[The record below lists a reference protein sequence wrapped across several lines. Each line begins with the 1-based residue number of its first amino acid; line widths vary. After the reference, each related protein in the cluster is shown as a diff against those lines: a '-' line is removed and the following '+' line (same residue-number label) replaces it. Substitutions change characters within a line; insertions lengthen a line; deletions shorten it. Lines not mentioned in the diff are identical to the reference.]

1 MSRLRFKRALVTGG
15 AGFIGS
21 HIAEKLLSIGMDTVV
36 IDDLSMGKTEYL
48 PKGAA
53 FYKGSILDGEVLKE
67 ALRGV
72 DAVFHNAARVSIRD
86 SFESVCRDAETNV
99 MGTVRL
105 LRACARAGVK
115 KVVYASSM
123 AVYGNDG
130 NGVLK
135 EKSSPLAPLSPYG
148 VGKLAGEQYGM
159 LISEYYGFDF
169 AALRYFNTFGTRQT
183 FTPYVGVITI
193 FITAL
198 LQGRRPVIFGNGAQT
213 RDFIHVEDVAEANI
227 RMMSSPVNRTIINV
241 GTGQGTKVVDI
252 ARLLI
257 ERINRD
263 IAPEYAGAPMGEP
276 QDSVA
281 DVTAMKEA
289 LGFTP
294 KTTLADRVDSL
305 IEWNRA
311 RLAGSV

>member
-1 MSRLRFKRALVTGG
+1 MPRQRFKRALVTGG

-21 HIAEKLLSIGMDTVV
+21 HIAGRLLSIGMETAV
-36 IDDLSMGKTEYL
+36 IDDLSMGKAEYV
-48 PKGAA
+48 PEGAA

-67 ALRGV
+67 ALGGADV
-72 DAVFHNAARVSIRD
+72 VFHNAARVSIRD

-99 MGTVRL
+99 MGTVKL
-105 LRACARAGVK
+105 LHACARAGVK

-130 NGVLK
+130 SGVLK
-135 EKSSPLAPLSPYG
+135 EKGSPLDPLSPYG
-148 VGKLAGEQYGM
+148 IGKLAGERYGM
-159 LISEYYGFDF
+159 RMSEYYGFDF

-227 RMMSSPVNRTIINV
+227 RMMSCPANRAVINV
-241 GTGQGTKVVDI
+241 GTGLGTKVADI

-257 ERINRD
+257 DRINRD

-281 DVTAMKEA
+281 DVSAMKEM
-289 LGFTP
+289 LGFAP
-294 KTTLADRVDSL
+294 ETTLADRVDSI
-305 IEWNRA
+305 IEWNRT
-311 RLAGSV
+311 RLAELL

>member
-1 MSRLRFKRALVTGG
+1 MSRQGFKRALVTGG

-21 HIAEKLLSIGMDTVV
+21 HIAGRLISTGMETAV
-36 IDDLSMGKTEYL
+36 IDDLSVGKEEYV

-67 ALRGV
+67 ALMGADV
-72 DAVFHNAARVSIRD
+72 VFHNAARVSIRD
-86 SFESVCRDAETNV
+86 SFEGVCRDAETNV

-105 LRACARAGVK
+105 LHACARAGVR

-123 AVYGNDG
+123 AVYGNDS

-159 LISEYYGFDF
+159 LMSEYYGFDF
-169 AALRYFNTFGTRQT
+169 AALRYFNTFGARQT

-193 FITAL
+193 FINAL
-198 LQGRRPVIFGNGAQT
+198 LEGRSPVVFGGGAQT
-213 RDFIHVEDVAEANI
+213 RDFIHVDDVAEANV
-227 RMMSSPVNRTIINV
+227 RMMSNTANRAIINV
-241 GTGQGTKVVDI
+241 GTGHGTKVVDI

-257 ERINRD
+257 DRINRD
-263 IAPEYAGAPMGEP
+263 IAPEYAEAPMGEP
-276 QDSVA
+276 ADSVA
-281 DVTAMKEA
+281 DVTAMRETI
-289 LGFTP
+289 GFTP
-294 KTTLADRVDSL
+294 KTTLADKVDSL

-311 RLAGSV
+311 RLAES

>member
-1 MSRLRFKRALVTGG
+1 MSRQRFKRALVTGG

-21 HIAEKLLSIGMDTVV
+21 HIAGKLLSIGMETAV
-36 IDDLSMGKTEYL
+36 IDDLSMGKAEYV
-48 PKGAA
+48 PEGAA
-53 FYKGSILDGEVLKE
+53 FYKGGILDGEVLKE

-72 DAVFHNAARVSIRD
+72 DVVFHNAARVSIRD

-99 MGTVRL
+99 MGTVKL
-105 LRACARAGVK
+105 LHACARAGVK

-130 NGVLK
+130 GGVLK
-135 EKSSPLAPLSPYG
+135 EKGSPLDPLSPYG
-148 VGKLAGEQYGM
+148 IGKLAGERYGM
-159 LISEYYGFDF
+159 RMSEYYGFDF

-198 LQGRRPVIFGNGAQT
+198 LQGRRPVIFGGGEQT

-227 RMMSSPVNRTIINV
+227 RMMSCPANRAVINV
-241 GTGQGTKVVDI
+241 GTGQGTKVADI

-257 ERINRD
+257 DRINRD

-281 DVTAMKEA
+281 DVSAMKEI
-289 LGFTP
+289 LGFAP
-294 KTTLADRVDSL
+294 KTTLADRVDSI
-305 IEWNRA
+305 IEWNRT
-311 RLAGSV
+311 RLAELL